1 MTDPE
6 TTAKSYDA
14 VAGAYAATYFE
25 EFAHKPFDRL
35 MLDWLIQKVGNSGPI
50 CDMGC
55 GPGQV
60 ARYLADRG
68 AAACGIDIS
77 AGMVAEARRLNPGI
91 LFDTGTMTDL
101 AGVAASSLG
110 GLAAFYSI
118 LHLAPDDLPRA
129 FAEFRRVLAPGGT
142 LLLTFHVGTEVVHRD
157 EFLGH
162 AVTLDFRFLEPA
174 AIRAELTAAGLALD
188 ESIEREPYP
197 DVEYPS
203 RRAYVFARRPR

>member
-6 TTAKSYDA
+6 TTARGYDA
-14 VAGAYAATYFE
+14 VAGAYAETYFE

-35 MLDWLIQKVGNSGPI
+35 MLDWLIQKVGNRGPI

-77 AGMVAEARRLNPGI
+77 AGMVAQARRLNPGI
-91 LFDTGTMTDL
+91 LFDTGNMLDL

-110 GLAAFYSI
+110 GIAAFYSI
-118 LHLAPDDLPRA
+118 LHLAPADVPRA
-129 FAEFRRVLAPGGT
+129 LGEFLRVLVPGGT
-142 LLLTFHVGTEVVHRD
+142 LLLTFHIGTEVVHRD
-157 EFLGH
+157 EFLGQ
-162 AVTLDFRFLEPA
+162 AVTLDFRFIEPA
-174 AIRAELTAAGLALD
+174 AMRVDLLAAGFARD

-203 RRAYVFARRPR
+203 RRAYVFARRPK